1 MIPSVGSSL
10 VIGSFSLDWMVVV
23 LILVLVTIIY
33 VFYRAQRD
41 ESFITFN
48 LYDLIMENG
57 RLSRNGVVMMG
68 AFALTSWMMI
78 NLTLNGKITE
88 GYLLAYGSMWV
99 APGITARIVNG
110 AVPVKE
116 PSAVPPKGG
125 NG

>member
-23 LILVLVTIIY
+23 LILVLLAIIY
-33 VFYRAQRD
+33 TFYRAQYD
-41 ESFITFN
+41 ETFITFN

-110 AVPVKE
+110 ATTKDQP
-116 PSAVPPKGG
+116 AALPKGG